1 MTFIHATFIAHIG
14 KDNCENPT
22 KSTDKPF
29 GRPQNPVTGISEATG
44 PCLGKPWDGT
54 DKLLRF
60 IAAPWRTT
68 DIHPPTT
75 EISLS
80 ALWAGTAIRSVV
92 FGYFGKP
99 TGNPKSSTVGMHD
112 SPKWRC
118 RSLDRP
124 SRSPQIPIG
133 KLTILWFSDDTP
145 RPTVNVCLSNEI

>member
-1 MTFIHATFIAHIG
+1 MTFIHATFITHIG

-29 GRPQNPVTGISEATG
+29 GWPQSPVTGISEATG
-44 PCLGKPWDGT
+44 PCLGKPSDGT

-60 IAAPWRTT
+60 IAASWRTT

-80 ALWAGTAIRSVV
+80 ALWAGTASNSEA
-92 FGYFGKP
+92 FGYLGKP
-99 TGNPKSSTVGMHD
+99 TGNPKSSTTGMHD
-112 SPKWRC
+112 SPKWVAAT
-118 RSLDRP
+118 LGRP
-124 SRSPQIPIG
+124 SRHPQIPTG
-133 KLTILWFSDDTP
+133 EQRILWFRDDTP

>member
-1 MTFIHATFIAHIG
+1 MAG
-14 KDNCENPT
+14 KNDCENPT
-22 KSTDKPF
+22 NATDKPF
-29 GRPQNPVTGISEATG
+29 GGLRNPVRGISEATG
-44 PCLGKPWDGT
+44 PYLGKPSDGT

-80 ALWAGTAIRSVV
+80 APWAGTANHSEA
-92 FGYFGKP
+92 FGYLGKP
-99 TGNPKSSTVGMHD
+99 TGNPTISTAGMHD

-118 RSLDRP
+118 RSLGRP
-124 SRSPQIPIG
+124 SRHLQIQPG
-133 KLTILWFSDDTP
+133 ELTILWFRDDTP